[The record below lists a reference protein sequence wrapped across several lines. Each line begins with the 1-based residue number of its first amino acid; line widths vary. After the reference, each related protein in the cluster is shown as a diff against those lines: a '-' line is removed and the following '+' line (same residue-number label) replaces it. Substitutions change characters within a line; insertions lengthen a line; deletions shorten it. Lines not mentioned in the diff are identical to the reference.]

1 MSEEQE
7 RAALGTRLRDA
18 RTYRGYSQEDVASYL
33 KISRPSVSLI
43 ESGARGVD
51 TLELQKLADLF
62 DCGVDELLGTAARPP
77 EDEKGI
83 AMVAR
88 AAAQLSPEDQS
99 EVLRFAQFLQS
110 RKRRRGDGRT

>member
-1 MSEEQE
+1 MSEERE
-7 RAALGTRLRDA
+7 RAALGARLRDA

-33 KISRPSVSLI
+33 NISRSSVSLI

-51 TLELQKLADLF
+51 TLELRRLAELF
-62 DCGVDELLGTAARPP
+62 ECGVEELLGTVTRAPG
-77 EDEKGI
+77 EDKGI

-110 RKRRRGDGRT
+110 RKRRREDGRA